1 MPTIILKVLNEGDLE
16 YSRTKPKYKRNM
28 KKVFLFLIM
37 FLIVGAYGNNGA
49 IESSI
54 KQKMPIKTFTLVST
68 MIQNEEPH
76 FMPQLEN
83 KIYNENQ
90 KQITCMAKN
99 IFYEA
104 ATESTAGKLAV
115 AHVTLNRVASSR
127 FPNTVCKVVYEGL
140 HHASGHPKRNRCQFS
155 WYCDGKGDDPKEG
168 HLWSASVKLAKHV
181 FQYKEN
187 MVDITDGATHYH
199 ANYIAN
205 PRWADRSKITT
216 SIDQHIFFRL

>member
-1 MPTIILKVLNEGDLE
+1 
-16 YSRTKPKYKRNM
+16 
-28 KKVFLFLIM
+28 M

-49 IESSI
+49 IESTPEEKI
-54 KQKMPIKTFTLVST
+54 I
-68 MIQNEEPH
+68 IQNDMPH
-76 FMPQLEN
+76 FMLQLDNTN
-83 KIYNENQ
+83 KTYNETE

-115 AHVTLNRVASSR
+115 AQVTLNRVKSSR
-127 FPNTVCKVVYEGL
+127 FPNTVCEVVYEGPTYR
-140 HHASGHPKRNRCQFS
+140 SGLPKRDRCQFS

-168 HLWSASVKLAKHV
+168 RLWRASVKLAKHI
-181 FQYKEN
+181 FRYKEN

-205 PRWADRSKITT
+205 PRWADRTKVTT
-216 SIDQHIFFRL
+216 SIDQHIFYRFFRL

>member
-1 MPTIILKVLNEGDLE
+1 
-16 YSRTKPKYKRNM
+16 M

-49 IESSI
+49 IESTPEEKI
-54 KQKMPIKTFTLVST
+54 I
-68 MIQNEEPH
+68 IQNDMPH
-76 FMPQLEN
+76 FMLEFDNTN
-83 KIYNENQ
+83 KIYNETE

-115 AHVTLNRVASSR
+115 AQVTLNRVKSSR
-127 FPNTVCKVVYEGL
+127 FPNTVCEVVYEGPTYR
-140 HHASGHPKRNRCQFS
+140 SGLPKRDRCQFS

-168 HLWSASVKLAKHV
+168 RLWSASVKLAKHV
-181 FQYKEN
+181 FRYKEN

-205 PRWADRSKITT
+205 PRWADRTKVTT
-216 SIDQHIFFRL
+216 SIDQHIFYRFFRL

>member
-1 MPTIILKVLNEGDLE
+1 MPTIILKVLNEGDLG

-37 FLIVGAYGNNGA
+37 FFTIGAYGNNGA
-49 IESSI
+49 IESTPR
-54 KQKMPIKTFTLVST
+54 QKII
-68 MIQNEEPH
+68 IQNDMPH
-76 FMPQLEN
+76 FMTLRRDNSN

-115 AHVTLNRVASSR
+115 AHVTLNRVDSPR
-127 FPNTVCKVVYEGL
+127 FPNTVCEVVYEGI
-140 HHASGHPKRNRCQFS
+140 HYASGHPKRNRCQFS
-155 WYCDGKGDDPKEG
+155 WYCDGKGDVPKEG
-168 HLWSASVKLAKHV
+168 RLWSASQDLAKHV
-181 FQYKEN
+181 FRYKDK

-199 ANYIAN
+199 ANYIDN
-205 PRWADRSKITT
+205 PRWADRSKVTT
-216 SIDQHIFFRL
+216 SIDQHIFYRFGSYRL

>member
-1 MPTIILKVLNEGDLE
+1 
-16 YSRTKPKYKRNM
+16 M

-49 IESSI
+49 IESTPEEKI
-54 KQKMPIKTFTLVST
+54 I
-68 MIQNEEPH
+68 IQNDMPH
-76 FMPQLEN
+76 FMLEFDNTN
-83 KIYNENQ
+83 KIYNEIE

-115 AHVTLNRVASSR
+115 AQVTLNRVKSSR
-127 FPNTVCKVVYEGL
+127 FPNTVCEVVYEGPTYR
-140 HHASGHPKRNRCQFS
+140 SGLPKRDRCQFS

-168 HLWSASVKLAKHV
+168 RLWSASVKLAKHG
-181 FQYKEN
+181 FRYKEN

-205 PRWADRSKITT
+205 PRWADRTKVTT
-216 SIDQHIFFRL
+216 SIDQHIFYRFFRL

>member
-1 MPTIILKVLNEGDLE
+1 
-16 YSRTKPKYKRNM
+16 M

-37 FLIVGAYGNNGA
+37 FFTIGAYGNNGA
-49 IESSI
+49 IESSTR
-54 KQKMPIKTFTLVST
+54 QKII
-68 MIQNEEPH
+68 IQNDMPH

-83 KIYNENQ
+83 LQKIYNETE

-115 AHVTLNRVASSR
+115 AQVTLNRVASPR
-127 FPNTVCKVVYEGL
+127 FPNTVCEVVYEGL
-140 HHASGHPKRNRCQFS
+140 HHASGHPKRDRCQFS

-168 HLWSASVKLAKHV
+168 RLWSASVKLAKHV
-181 FQYKEN
+181 FRYKEN

-205 PRWADRSKITT
+205 PRWADRSKVTT
-216 SIDQHIFFRL
+216 SIDQHIFYRFGSFRL